1 MSFTSFIWTIL
12 IGLTLGALA
21 RFIMPKREL
30 GGVIYTMVL
39 GIGGAFWVGIL
50 GFSLGWYRE
59 GAALGFLASLAGAVI
74 VLLLYRVRT
83 SRQTA

>member
-21 RFIMPKREL
+21 RLIMPKGEL

-39 GIGGAFWVGIL
+39 GIGGAFFVGIL

-59 GAALGFLASLAGAVI
+59 GTALGFLASLAGAVT
-74 VLLLYRVRT
+74 VLMLYRVLA

>member
-21 RFIMPKREL
+21 RLIMPKGEL
-30 GGVIYTMVL
+30 GGVIYTVVL
-39 GIGGAFWVGIL
+39 GIGGAFFVGIL

-59 GAALGFLASLAGAVI
+59 GTALGFLASLAGAVI
-74 VLLLYRVRT
+74 VLMLYRVLA

>member
-21 RFIMPKREL
+21 RLILPKGEL
-30 GGVIYTMVL
+30 GGVIYTLVL
-39 GIGGAFWVGIL
+39 GIGGAFFVGIL

-59 GAALGFLASLAGAVI
+59 GTALGFLASLAGAVT
-74 VLLLYRVRT
+74 VLLLYRVLA

>member
-1 MSFTSFIWTIL
+1 MSFMSLIWTLL
-12 IGLTLGALA
+12 IGLIAGALA
-21 RFIMPKREL
+21 KLIMPKGEL
-30 GGVIYTMVL
+30 GGLIYTMVL

-59 GAALGFLASLAGAVI
+59 GTALGFLASLAGAVI
-74 VLLLYRVRT
+74 VLLLYRVRA

>member
-21 RFIMPKREL
+21 RLIMPKGEL

-39 GIGGAFWVGIL
+39 GMGGAFFVGIL
-50 GFSLGWYRE
+50 GFSLGWYR
-59 GAALGFLASLAGAVI
+59 GGTALGFLASLAGAVF
-74 VLLLYRVRT
+74 VLLLYRVRA

>member
-1 MSFTSFIWTIL
+1 MSFTSFILTIL

-21 RFIMPKREL
+21 RLIMPKGEL
-30 GGVIYTMVL
+30 GGVIYTLVL
-39 GIGGAFWVGIL
+39 GIGGAFFVGIL

-59 GAALGFLASLAGAVI
+59 GTALGFLASLAGAVT
-74 VLLLYRVRT
+74 VLLLYRVLA

>member
-1 MSFTSFIWTIL
+1 MSFTSFILTIL

-21 RFIMPKREL
+21 RLIMPKGEL

-39 GIGGAFWVGIL
+39 GIGGAFFVGIL

-59 GAALGFLASLAGAVI
+59 GTALGFLASLAGAVT
-74 VLLLYRVRT
+74 VLLLYRVLA

>member
-21 RFIMPKREL
+21 RLVMPKGEL
-30 GGVIYTMVL
+30 GGVVYTMVL
-39 GIGGAFWVGIL
+39 GFGGAFSMGIL

-59 GAALGFLASLAGAVI
+59 GSALGFLASLAGAVI
-74 VLLLYRVRT
+74 VLWLYRVRA
-83 SRQTA
+83 SRQIA

>member
-12 IGLTLGALA
+12 IGLALGALA
-21 RFIMPKREL
+21 RFIMPKGEL

-39 GIGGAFWVGIL
+39 GFAGAFFVGIL

-59 GAALGFLASLAGAVI
+59 GTALGFLASLAGAVI
-74 VLLLYRVRT
+74 VLLLYRVRA